1 MPLTNSFI
9 GVNRRSLVLG
19 ALALGSLSLA
29 LAKDEQTL
37 TIQVW
42 KDPNCGCC
50 RDWISHIEKN
60 GFSVKVMDEGNPS
73 ARSELG
79 VPVKYASCHTALVAG
94 YFIEGHVPALD
105 IKKMLAQK
113 PIALGLAVPGMPL
126 GSPGMDGGVYGGRR
140 DPFKVLLIQKDGS
153 ASVYNSYS

>member
-9 GVNRRSLVLG
+9 CVNRRSLVLG
-19 ALALGSLSLA
+19 ALALGLSSLA
-29 LAKDEQTL
+29 LARDKQNL
-37 TIQVW
+37 SIQVW

-60 GFSVKVMDEGNPS
+60 GFSVKVMDEGKPS

-79 VPVKYASCHTALVAG
+79 VPEQYASCHTPLVAG
-94 YFIEGHVPALD
+94 YFIEGHVPVLD

-113 PIALGLAVPGMPL
+113 PNALGLAVPGMPL